1 MLRALSL
8 PGCACRGAFQFA
20 VMARL
25 VAAGERFDVVAGASS
40 GSVCGAV
47 TVAGLAEDGP
57 AMWRAMARTPVVS
70 TRYLATERSVFGMSA
85 ILREALARFLPEERL
100 QGTEA
105 ELLVAT
111 TRARPFALRGFG
123 GAARLARAEPPSWAW
138 FRGAARLARAKPASS
153 GWFGGSARHARGE
166 PPSFGA
172 RGALVVHSNRERR
185 DMHAVI
191 AASCYIP
198 ILYARPTWLDGEVH
212 IDGGAADNT
221 LIDELVARGADE
233 ITVVTPYAEGA
244 VSPTM
249 FDAER
254 PPTVPPHVRLRLIF
268 PERTLRQRRFDFAP
282 GPLEEAL
289 TMPHRVKIIE
299 PTAPL
304 RSASPPGAAART
316 PAP

>member
-25 VAAGERFDVVAGASS
+25 AAAGERFDLVAGASS
-40 GSVCGAV
+40 GSICGAV
-47 TVAGLAEDGP
+47 TVAGLAADGP
-57 AMWRAMARTPVVS
+57 AMWRAMARRPVVS
-70 TRYLATERSVFGMSA
+70 TRYLRTERSVFGMSA
-85 ILREALARFLPEERL
+85 LLEEALTRFLPEERL

-111 TRARPFALRGFG
+111 TRARPFALRGLDRVAG
-123 GAARLARAEPPSWAW
+123 LVRARPPSH
-138 FRGAARLARAKPASS
+138 RAP
-153 GWFGGSARHARGE
+153 E
-166 PPSFGA
+166 
-172 RGALVVHSNRERR
+172 ALVIHSNRARR

-198 ILYARPTWLDGEVH
+198 VIYARPTRLDGEVH
-212 IDGGAADNT
+212 VDGGAADNT
-221 LIDELVARGADE
+221 LLDALVARGADE

-244 VSPTM
+244 VSRTM

-254 PPTVPPHVRLRLIF
+254 PPAAPPHVRLRLIY
-268 PERTLRQRRFDFAP
+268 PERPLRQRRFDFAP

-289 TMPHRVKIIE
+289 AMPHRVRIVE
-299 PTAPL
+299 PSSPR
-304 RSASPPGAAART
+304 RSASPPAAAPRT